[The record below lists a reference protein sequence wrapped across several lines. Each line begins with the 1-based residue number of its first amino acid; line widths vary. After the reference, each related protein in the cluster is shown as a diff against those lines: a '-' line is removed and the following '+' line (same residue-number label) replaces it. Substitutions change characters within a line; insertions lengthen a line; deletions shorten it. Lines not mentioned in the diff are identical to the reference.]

1 MASASSAAPTT
12 GKRSR
17 VQEPAA
23 LSEAEVPAL
32 LASQASAKDESAFA
46 DSLSSAPA
54 ELQEAYS
61 RLFGDSFT
69 KSISGKLVDAVES
82 RVEKVARR
90 VAGGVKSV
98 VSALTHAASAPGEG
112 APAGKTLVIKD
123 ASAAGFEWVDTTAVY
138 DAITEAKELCECPS
152 AKINAYCG

>member
-1 MASASSAAPTT
+1 MASASSAAPAT
-12 GKRSR
+12 GKRTR
-17 VQEPAA
+17 AQEPAA
-23 LSEAEVPAL
+23 LSEADVPAL
-32 LASQASAKDESAFA
+32 LASQASAKDEGAFA

-69 KSISGKLVDAVES
+69 KGASLVEAVES

-123 ASAAGFEWVDTTAVY
+123 ASAAGFDWVEASTVY
-138 DAITEAKELCECPS
+138 DGITEAKELCKC
-152 AKINAYCG
+152 